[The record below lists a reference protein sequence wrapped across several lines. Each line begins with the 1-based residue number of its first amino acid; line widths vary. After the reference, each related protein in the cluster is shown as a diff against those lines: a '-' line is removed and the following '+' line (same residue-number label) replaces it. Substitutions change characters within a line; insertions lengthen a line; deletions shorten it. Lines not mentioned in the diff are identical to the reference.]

1 MYDIITQ
8 ILKSLVDNKSG
19 IVLSNKNKWLQIE
32 ETLKIFWNEEFNS
45 MFQGKKKLFSNYVGI
60 NMLINSLSK
69 LAKF

>member
-1 MYDIITQ
+1 MTNPIYDIITQ

-45 MFQGKKKLFSNYVGI
+45 MFQGKKNYLVI
-60 NMLINSLSK
+60 M
-69 LAKF
+69 